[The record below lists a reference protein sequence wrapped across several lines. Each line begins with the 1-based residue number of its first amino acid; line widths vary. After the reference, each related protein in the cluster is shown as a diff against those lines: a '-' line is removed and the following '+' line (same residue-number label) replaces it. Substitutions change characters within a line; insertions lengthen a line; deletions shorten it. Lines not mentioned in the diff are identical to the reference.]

1 MPYDADLLKTV
12 IEDHGVA
19 VIRLA
24 ERAGYDDKTVYRYL
38 LGERTLPSN
47 VIRAAFELT
56 HDIRLLGLVAGVVPI
71 AILCSHCVARAQR
84 GGQGSSVGEGQGS
97 SLVPPVARPLRVPP
111 LSQALSTVLE
121 AVERAARSGRYMQK
135 IAADGKFTEADV
147 LAAEKFERDAGDA
160 QSKLALAAAAVRC
173 MKEAVEK

>member
-1 MPYDADLLKTV
+1 MDLDAMPYDADLLKTV

-71 AILCSHCVARAQR
+71 AILCSHCVASAQAQGR
-84 GGQGSSVGEGQGS
+84 GCGADSQTVK
-97 SLVPPVARPLRVPP
+97 PARVPP
-111 LSQALSTVLE
+111 LSQALATVLE

-160 QSKLALAAAAVRC
+160 QSKLALAAAAVRG